1 MGGALPGQAI
11 GFQEEGREAARRGD
25 PLHRTGCM
33 LYWAEG
39 AKSRNMIKFVNSDA
53 NMISV
58 FRRFLIE
65 SLEVDA
71 ERICFSINVYTNNGL
86 GIAEIEDHWLG
97 ILDLPRACARKHTLN
112 HMPTSSSGR
121 ARNKLRYG
129 VCTLVVHN
137 TETGAAHPRRYPG
150 VRGLRRARLG
160 RLNGSPGTRTQN
172 QRINLPHRL
181 SPASRWAR
189 ALRSGPSLH
198 PRLDVRVGGVWPLRA
213 LRAGS
218 RRGLPA
224 DCPILRIVTA
234 LGTSGSKGVPAN
246 SRRPTSGFPTGAP
259 FKVRCSTS

>member
-1 MGGALPGQAI
+1 MFAMSKPAEREAARRLRAEGIAYKRIAVRLGVSPSSVFAWTSDIELTPEQKERNVSGPGAPWNPEDVRRRAVAWAARCRAKRI
-11 GFQEEGREAARRGD
+11 DFQEEGREAARRGD

-39 AKSRNMIKFVNSDA
+39 AKSRNMIKFVNSDP

-137 TETGAAHPRRYPG
+137 T
-150 VRGLRRARLG
+150 RLVSTSTALS
-160 RLNGSPGTRTQN
+160 RSTQASK
-172 QRINLPHRL
+172 
-181 SPASRWAR
+181 SPA
-189 ALRSGPSLH
+189 GPIEWVAWDSN
-198 PRLDVRVGGVWPLRA
+198 PE
-213 LRAGS
+213 
-218 RRGLPA
+218 
-224 DCPILRIVTA
+224 
-234 LGTSGSKGVPAN
+234 
-246 SRRPTSGFPTGAP
+246 PTD
-259 FKVRCSTS
+259 

>member
-1 MGGALPGQAI
+1 MFAMSKPAEREAARRLRAEGIAYKRIAVRLGVSPSSVFAWTSDIELTPEQKERNVSGPGAPWNPKDVRRRAVAWAARCRAKRI

-39 AKSRNMIKFVNSDA
+39 AKSRNIIKFVNSDP

-65 SLEVDA
+65 SLKVDA
-71 ERICFSINVYTNNGL
+71 KRICFSINVYTNNGL

-137 TETGAAHPRRYPG
+137 TRLVQHIHGAIQEYVGFEEPG
-150 VRGLRRARLG
+150 
-160 RLNGSPGTRTQN
+160 
-172 QRINLPHRL
+172 
-181 SPASRWAR
+181 WA
-189 ALRSGPSLH
+189 
-198 PRLDVRVGGVWPLRA
+198 D
-213 LRAGS
+213 
-218 RRGLPA
+218 
-224 DCPILRIVTA
+224 
-234 LGTSGSKGVPAN
+234 
-246 SRRPTSGFPTGAP
+246 
-259 FKVRCSTS
+259 